1 MFLIQSE
8 TIFELEYVFLVYA
21 TEKYFH
27 VFLLLCVTFS
37 TWAFSSLLFPFFFIV
52 GLISFLFLS
61 FNFAYEHALLANY
74 YLFFFP
80 SKITHRN
87 WLLFWQYLHTSCRNN
102 SRSRNLDIFTAVFIS
117 ALFGIVEHQ
126 KQPRYP
132 PVGNSLN
139 KAL

>member
-74 YLFFFP
+74 YLFFFLQKLRIETGC
-80 SKITHRN
+80 S
-87 WLLFWQYLHTSCRNN
+87 
-102 SRSRNLDIFTAVFIS
+102 
-117 ALFGIVEHQ
+117 FGSICI
-126 KQPRYP
+126 PR
-132 PVGNSLN
+132 VATILVLGI
-139 KAL
+139 